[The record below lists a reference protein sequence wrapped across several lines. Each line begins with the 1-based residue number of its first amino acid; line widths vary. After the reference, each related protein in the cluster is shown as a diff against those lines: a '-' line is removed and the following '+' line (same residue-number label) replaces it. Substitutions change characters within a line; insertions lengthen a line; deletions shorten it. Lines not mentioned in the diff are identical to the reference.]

1 MVNWTNSGFNSKR
14 LWPEPPL
21 ATRCGDSHRVGS
33 DSAMAHSPSL
43 STRLVRSA
51 VTYRLLEPHDLH
63 PPLAPWLAAQASH
76 PAFGGVLMPTEDGFR
91 VQRVVTRDTAR
102 LFRALAKPQRPPRA
116 IPSRALRAL
125 VLDGVLEIR
134 EGRRYVSGASARRYC
149 LSVREAPEPG
159 TTIGM
164 LSLAALRTS
173 AALELPSSGV
183 LARLL
188 YSFNT
193 LPATPDW
200 RRRYPAAMSLD
211 SVLRRS
217 IPGSA
222 GLGAPET
229 AGDGAWL
236 SWDRAA
242 PSRSEDR
249 VWKLYLSPMP
259 EHLLPAL
266 EAAAHQREAFSIKVG
281 RDLANILRADKLVL
295 YFATRARMER
305 AAGRLERELAG
316 IPAQGVPFTR
326 QVGDS
331 ALLSWGVDP
340 DGQDAAAPWSG
351 DSSWRAWLTHRLAT
365 ALVQAFRD
373 PGCSVPA
380 WRYAMD
386 RVSLDGVDVRDW
398 TPERRSKTPRR
409 RHGHH

>member
-1 MVNWTNSGFNSKR
+1 MMNWTTSGFNSKR
-14 LWPEPPL
+14 PWPEPPL
-21 ATRCGDSHRVGS
+21 ATRCGHSHRVGS
-33 DSAMAHSPSL
+33 DPAMAHPPPL
-43 STRLVRSA
+43 STRLVRA
-51 VTYRLLEPHDLH
+51 AATYRLLEPNDLQR
-63 PPLAPWLAAQASH
+63 PLAPWLAAQASH
-76 PAFGGVLMPTEDGFR
+76 PAFGGVLMPIGDGFR
-91 VQRVVTRDTAR
+91 IQRVVTRDTAR
-102 LFRALAKPQRPPRA
+102 LFRALARPQRPPRA

-134 EGRRYVSGASARRYC
+134 EGRRYVSGAAARRYC
-149 LSVREAPEPG
+149 LSVSEPPEPR

-164 LSLAALRTS
+164 LSRSALRTS
-173 AALELPSSGV
+173 AALELPSPGV
-183 LARLL
+183 MARLL

-193 LPATPDW
+193 LPGTPEW
-200 RRRYPAAMSLD
+200 RRRYPDAMSLD
-211 SVLRRS
+211 SVIRRS

-222 GLGAPET
+222 GLDAPEM

-242 PSRSEDR
+242 PSRSEGC

-259 EHLLPAL
+259 EHLLTAL
-266 EAAAHQREAFSIKVG
+266 EAAAHQRDAFSMKVG
-281 RDLANILRADKLVL
+281 RDLANILRPDKLVL
-295 YFATRARMER
+295 YFATRARLER

-316 IPAQGVPFTR
+316 LPAQGVPFTR

-331 ALLSWGVDP
+331 ALLSWGIDP

-351 DSSWRAWLTHRLAT
+351 DSSWRAWLTRRLAT

-373 PGCSVPA
+373 PGCPVPP

-386 RVSLDGVDVRDW
+386 RVSLDGVDVCDW
-398 TPERRSKTPRR
+398 TPDGRSNTSRR